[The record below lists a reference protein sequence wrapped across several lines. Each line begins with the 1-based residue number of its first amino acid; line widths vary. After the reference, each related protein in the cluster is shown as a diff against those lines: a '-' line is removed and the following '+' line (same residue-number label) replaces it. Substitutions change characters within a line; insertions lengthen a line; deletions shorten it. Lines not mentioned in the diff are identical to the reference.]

1 MNSPNKN
8 YSEPKIFFNPQ
19 LESKGNQN
27 SYNFS
32 YMDEK
37 ISSDLKQIIVKQ
49 AVLEQS
55 LVKFHQVINNLMLNT
70 KHSTNLLSS
79 HLKILQNTMIEL
91 SNKPNQNEEFL
102 KLMRKTV
109 PSKNIKKIYVN
120 GSPIE
125 VSALVDFHERKN
137 SVTFLTPDKHMLVV
151 DITQIN
157 GFEIQN

>member
-1 MNSPNKN
+1 MNSPNKK
-8 YSEPKIFFNPQ
+8 YSEPKIFYNPQ
-19 LESKGNQN
+19 LESKVNQN
-27 SYNFS
+27 SYIFS

-37 ISSDLKQIIVKQ
+37 ISSDLKQIIAKQ

-55 LVKFHQVINNLMLNT
+55 LIKFHQVINNLMLNT

-79 HLKILQNTMIEL
+79 HIKMLQNTMIEL
-91 SNKPNQNEEFL
+91 MNKPIQNEEFL

-137 SVTFLTPDKHMLVV
+137 SATFLTPDNHMLVV

-157 GFEIQN
+157 GFELQQ